1 MAISVGNKTGYSF
14 ASSGGGGG
22 ASFYDIPLEG
32 PVNLTDGTWTLL
44 DPDNLVKS
52 LTYSGGFN
60 TVTWNAASGGDY
72 NWTATTTHRAPR
84 WHKILNISGNNVQG
98 QDFLLFT
105 SRIEP
110 DLTFTGFNQQIV
122 LGAADDPTSTVAQT
136 IDGTGGYY
144 IRLGTGNP
152 TFGTWQVNT
161 GTSSGQSQNKLGVTT
176 IFRGRDSLGSG
187 VYLNINT
194 SNNVTNSG
202 TRNSNQNDQT
212 YTGNVS
218 VMVGVGLRANT
229 DSIPQDAQQRFKL
242 SYGAITWGGVI

>member
-1 MAISVGNKTGYSF
+1 MSRYRTDSRYILSA
-14 ASSGGGGG
+14 SGGGG
-22 ASFYDIPLEG
+22 SSLYDIPLEG

-52 LTYSGGFN
+52 ITYAAGFN
-60 TVTWNAASGGDY
+60 TVTWNAATGGDY

-84 WHKILNISGNNVQG
+84 WYKTLIVSGNNVKG

-110 DLTFTGFNQQIV
+110 DLTFTDFPQQIV
-122 LGAADDPTSTVAQT
+122 VGAADDPTSTVAQT

-144 IRLGTGNP
+144 IRQDTGNP
-152 TFGTWQVNT
+152 AFGTWQVNT
-161 GTSSGQSQNKLGVTT
+161 GTSSIASANTLGVTT

-194 SNNVTNSG
+194 SNNVVNSG
-202 TRNSNQNDQT
+202 TRNSNQNSQT

-229 DSIPQDAQQRFKL
+229 AVVLEDDQQRFKV
-242 SYGAITWGGVI
+242 SYGAITWGGIV